1 MARPRRENITE
12 AAPPTAQAP
21 AVAPGSVRAC
31 ATYRGELARHRLVTA
46 DGADYVVATSDERRQ
61 QQGFITAAYPVSRG
75 YLVLMRQP
83 LCVLASRDEAEARR
97 QHSLLVMVLLE
108 AGTGVVQA
116 RRRSAAWR
124 RAERTVD
131 SGMTN
136 QPVESASD
144 AYPAELKTTA
154 HAVT

>member
-1 MARPRRENITE
+1 
-12 AAPPTAQAP
+12 
-21 AVAPGSVRAC
+21 
-31 ATYRGELARHRLVTA
+31 
-46 DGADYVVATSDERRQ
+46 
-61 QQGFITAAYPVSRG
+61 
-75 YLVLMRQP
+75 MRQP